1 MIAPTRLEYFEGKE
15 GERLIACEPGRLW
28 RGGQYPQLAVA
39 LVVKADAASIR
50 RAPGMQVDQIRY
62 HAIGICI
69 DDLAYV

>member
-15 GERLIACEPGRLW
+15 GESLVACKPGSLW

-39 LVVKADAASIR
+39 FVVKADTASIR
-50 RAPGMQVDQIRY
+50 RGPGTQVDQIRY

-69 DDLAYV
+69 NDLAYV